1 MALIFNNILRY
12 RFYRQ
17 TKPVVSLPSENTFA
31 SISQNHSRS
40 DQLALTFPVPK
51 QKRVHSLPDGAV
63 DEGLAG
69 QRLVQL
75 VLQGVA
81 ALYLPSA
88 HNVVHEVAL

>member
-1 MALIFNNILRY
+1 M
-12 RFYRQ
+12 
-17 TKPVVSLPSENTFA
+17 V
-31 SISQNHSRS
+31 
-40 DQLALTFPVPK
+40 LTFPVPK

-69 QRLVQL
+69 QGLVQL

-88 HNVVHEVAL
+88 HNVVHEVALWMDMLHPGNLLKIKQTDFFKQTNFQTDTVHTSYQFI